1 MTDEAKKYI
10 KIALVISLVM
20 VLCILVFTF
29 LPFKELPFIYNEF

>member
-20 VLCILVFTF
+20 VMCILVFTF
-29 LPFKELPFIYNEF
+29 SPFKELPFIYNEF

>member
-10 KIALVISLVM
+10 KFALVISLVM
-20 VLCILVFTF
+20 VMCILVFTF

>member
-10 KIALVISLVM
+10 MFALVISLAM
-20 VLCILVFTF
+20 VISILVFTF

>member
-10 KIALVISLVM
+10 KSLVM
-20 VLCILVFTF
+20 VMCILVFTF

>member
-10 KIALVISLVM
+10 KIAIVISLAM
-20 VLCILVFTF
+20 VICI

>member
-20 VLCILVFTF
+20 VMCILVFTF
-29 LPFKELPFIYNEF
+29 FTF

>member
-10 KIALVISLVM
+10 KIAIVISLAM
-20 VLCILVFTF
+20 VICILVFAF

>member
-20 VLCILVFTF
+20 VMCILVVTF

>member
-10 KIALVISLVM
+10 KIALAMVI
-20 VLCILVFTF
+20 CILVFTF